1 MIIPV
6 VILLL
11 RVAGQLSDRQL
22 RQGGVTQAGG
32 RGAHC
37 GEEGRVSQLLGDAG
51 EVVVQVGEVT
61 VTGQQVTCNEYQAR
75 IRWFLLK
82 YRFTRIKAA

>member
-1 MIIPV
+1 MILPV
-6 VILLL
+6 IIFLL

-32 RGAHC
+32 RGAH
-37 GEEGRVSQLLGDAG
+37 GREQGGVGQMLGGGG

-61 VTGQQVTCNEYQAR
+61 VTRQEVAYNEL
-75 IRWFLLK
+75 FC
-82 YRFTRIKAA
+82 

>member
-6 VILLL
+6 IVFLL

-22 RQGGVTQAGG
+22 CQGGVSQARG

-37 GEEGRVSQLLGDAG
+37 REQGGVGQLLGGGG
-51 EVVVQVGEVT
+51 EVVMQVGKVT
-61 VTGQQVTCNEYQAR
+61 VTRQEVA
-75 IRWFLLK
+75 
-82 YRFTRIKAA
+82 